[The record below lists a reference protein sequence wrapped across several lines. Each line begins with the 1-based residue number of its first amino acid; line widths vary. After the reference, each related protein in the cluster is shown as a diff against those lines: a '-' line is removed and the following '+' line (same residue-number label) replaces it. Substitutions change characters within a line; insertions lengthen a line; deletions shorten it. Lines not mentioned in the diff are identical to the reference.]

1 MSNQLKFNLNTIVD
15 NLNLINIVHKPEP
28 IVIQNLRTQQ
38 TRYDNR
44 NALDKS
50 STSQSNNYFEVID
63 EGKLSMYSYLIQRDL
78 KTKEWLSKFE
88 LNNYNSTDPAAAAA
102 AAAAKVSSNI
112 SKLAGNVDKNL
123 PKQTSIEKVTH
134 NKSVAFSTTVTNKKP
149 KQVLK
154 AAKVGQNEIA
164 DALYPTKL
172 TNDYVE
178 LRKCCED
185 TVNTIEHLNSQLNEC

>member
-102 AAAAKVSSNI
+102 AAAKVSSNI